1 MTGTPDLVIR
11 GGTIADGLGGE
22 LFEAD
27 VAITNGR
34 ISEIGKVSAKGKEEI
49 DARGKLV
56 TPGFVD
62 VHTHYDGQVTWSQDI
77 TPSSQNGVTTAIM
90 GNCGVGFAPCRP
102 SDHHRL
108 IQLMEGVEDI
118 PEPVLSAG
126 IPWSWESFPDYME
139 WLSKRHFDIDIGAQ
153 LPHAALRVYVMGERG
168 ARRDPSTAEDNRAMA
183 ALAGDAVRAGALGF
197 STSRTLNHRT
207 STGDFTPTL
216 KAGEDE
222 LTAIAGAM
230 HKVGRSVLQ
239 FVLDLSTLDEDLP
252 MMLRVAANT
261 QIPVSFSITQNDK
274 APQRWRQTLDM
285 IRDASARGLSI
296 TAQIAARPVGLM
308 LGLELS
314 RNPFQTHPSYQ
325 AIAHLPLKP
334 SGWRGCISPR
344 CAPRSSARHATATDD
359 PLFFRPNYD
368 KMYLLGNP
376 PDYEQPPENTLGA
389 QARRHGQQPEALAYD
404 AMLTD
409 DGRGMLY
416 VPFLN
421 YSDGN
426 LDATREMLRDPNSVP
441 GLSDG
446 GAHCGII
453 CDASFPTYLLTH
465 WTRDRSRGEK
475 LSIPFVVAAQSRKTA
490 LSVGLHDRG
499 VIAPGYKAD
508 INVIDYDKL
517 HLHPPKVHYDL
528 PVGGR
533 RLLQRG
539 RRLRRHHRLRRGDAA
554 RRHRHGIASGQIG
567 ARRAGQQV
575 PVRRGGG
582 LKPGDSTKP
591 VSFPRRQERHE
602 RLRYASGKFGLRN
615 RLPHQPCPFRVG
627 PQQQQAGH
635 S

>member
-1 MTGTPDLVIR
+1 MAHDPDLVIR
-11 GGTIADGLGGE
+11 GGNIADGLGGE
-22 LFEAD
+22 MFEAD
-27 VAITNGR
+27 VAIADGR
-34 ISEIGKVSAKGKEEI
+34 IVDVGRVTAKGKEEI

-56 TPGFVD
+56 APGFVD

-102 SDHHRL
+102 ADHVRL

-126 IPWSWESFPDYME
+126 IPWAWESFPDYME
-139 WLSKRHFDIDIGAQ
+139 WLSKRNFDVDVGAQ

-168 ARRDPSTAEDNRAMA
+168 ARRDPATTEDNTAMA

-207 STGDFTPTL
+207 STGDYTPTL

-239 FVLDLSTLDEDLP
+239 FVLDQASIHEDLP
-252 MMLRVAANT
+252 MMLRVAENSKCP
-261 QIPVSFSITQNDK
+261 ISFSITQADK
-274 APQRWRQTLDM
+274 APRRWRQTLDT
-285 IRDASARGLSI
+285 IGEASGRGLSI
-296 TAQIAARPVGLM
+296 TTQIAARPVGLL

-325 AIAHLPLKP
+325 AIAKLPLAERLVRLHQADVRAAILSETP
-334 SGWRGCISPR
+334 
-344 CAPRSSARHATATDD
+344 TTTDD

-368 KMYLLGNP
+368 KMYLLGDP
-376 PDYEQPPENTLGA
+376 PDYEQPPENALGA
-389 QARRHGQQPEALAYD
+389 QARRQGRQPEELAYD
-404 AMLTD
+404 AMLSD
-409 DGRGMLY
+409 EGRGMLY

-421 YSDGN
+421 YADGN
-426 LDATREMLRDPNSVP
+426 LDAVREMLSDPHSVP

-465 WTRDRSRGEK
+465 WTRDRTRGEK

-490 LSVGLHDRG
+490 LSVGLYDRG

-508 INVIDYDKL
+508 VNVIDYDRL

-533 RLLQRG
+533 RLLQQVDG
-539 RRLRRHHRLRRGDAA
+539 YDAT
-554 RRHRHGIASGQIG
+554 IVSGVVTQRNGTATG
-567 ARRAGQQV
+567 ARPGRL
-575 PVRRGGG
+575 VRGAQGS
-582 LKPGDSTKP
+582 L
-591 VSFPRRQERHE
+591 Q
-602 RLRYASGKFGLRN
+602 
-615 RLPHQPCPFRVG
+615 
-627 PQQQQAGH
+627 
-635 S
+635 

>member
-1 MTGTPDLVIR
+1 MTAHPDLVIR
-11 GGTIADGLGGE
+11 GGHIADGSGGE
-22 LFEAD
+22 LYEAD
-27 VAITNGR
+27 VAIKDGH
-34 ISEIGKVSAKGKEEI
+34 IAEVGKVSAKGKEEI
-49 DARGKLV
+49 DAKGKLV
-56 TPGFVD
+56 APGFVD
-62 VHTHYDGQVTWSQDI
+62 VHTHYDGQVTWSHDI

-90 GNCGVGFAPCRP
+90 GNCGVGFAPCKP
-102 SDHHRL
+102 ADHLRL

-126 IPWSWESFPDYME
+126 IPWAWESFPDYMN
-139 WLSKRHFDIDIGAQ
+139 WLSKRNFDIDVGAQ

-168 ARRDPSTAEDNRAMA
+168 ARRDPSTAEDNKAMA
-183 ALAGDAVRAGALGF
+183 QIAREAVRSGALGF

-222 LTAIAGAM
+222 LTAIAEAM
-230 HKVGRSVLQ
+230 HGEGRSVLQ
-239 FVLDLSTLDEDLP
+239 FVLDLSTLHEDLP
-252 MMLRVAANT
+252 MMLRVAENT
-261 QIPVSFSITQNDK
+261 KCPITFSITQNDK
-274 APQRWRQTLDM
+274 APQRWRQTFAE
-285 IRDASARGLSI
+285 INAAAAKGLSI

-314 RNPFQTHPSYQ
+314 RNPFQTHPSYR
-325 AIAHLPLKP
+325 AIAKLPLAE
-334 SGWRGCISPR
+334 RL
-344 CAPRSSARHATATDD
+344 ARLRQPEVRAAILSESATATDD

-376 PDYEQPPENTLGA
+376 PDYEQPPENTLGVR
-389 QARRHGQQPEALAYD
+389 ARREGKRPEELAYD

-421 YSDGN
+421 YADGN
-426 LDATREMLRDPNSVP
+426 LDATREMLQDPRSVP

-465 WTRDRSRGEK
+465 WTRDRTRGEK
-475 LSIPFVVAAQSRKTA
+475 LSIPFVVAVQSRKTA

-499 VIAPGYKAD
+499 LIAPGYKAD
-508 INVIDYDKL
+508 VNVIDYDKL

-533 RLLQRG
+533 RLLQQVDGYDATIVSGVVTQREG
-539 RRLRRHHRLRRGDAA
+539 RAT
-554 RRHRHGIASGQIG
+554 G
-567 ARRAGQQV
+567 ARPGKL
-575 PVRRGGG
+575 VRGAQGSQ
-582 LKPGDSTKP
+582 P
-591 VSFPRRQERHE
+591 
-602 RLRYASGKFGLRN
+602 KFG
-615 RLPHQPCPFRVG
+615 
-627 PQQQQAGH
+627 AAA

>member
-1 MTGTPDLVIR
+1 MMCQQTTGKKHTMSSIPESSTPDLVIR
-11 GGTIADGLGGE
+11 GGTIADGQGGD

-27 VAITNGR
+27 IAISNGR
-34 ISEIGKVSAKGKEEI
+34 ITQVGKIAGRGKEEI
-49 DARGKLV
+49 EAKGKLV

-90 GNCGVGFAPCRP
+90 GNCGVGFAPCKP
-102 SDHHRL
+102 TDHQRL

-126 IPWSWESFPDYME
+126 IPWSWESFPDYMD
-139 WLSKRHFDIDIGAQ
+139 WLSKRSFDVDIGAQ

-168 ARRDPSTAEDNRAMA
+168 ARRNPSTAEDNKAMA
-183 ALAGDAVRAGALGF
+183 SLAGDAVRAGALGF

-230 HKVGRSVLQ
+230 HGVGRSVLQ
-239 FVLDLSTLDEDLP
+239 FVLDLSTIHEDLP
-252 MMLRVAANT
+252 MMLRVAEKT
-261 QIPVSFSITQNDK
+261 GCPISFSVTQNDK
-274 APQRWRQTLDM
+274 APQRWRQTLAS
-285 IRDASARGLSI
+285 INEASAKGLSI
-296 TAQIAARPVGLM
+296 TAQIAARPVGLL

-325 AIAHLPLKP
+325 AIAHLPLAE
-334 SGWRGCISPR
+334 RL
-344 CAPRSSARHATATDD
+344 ARMRQPELRAAILSETTTTTDD

-368 KMYLLGNP
+368 KMFLLGNP
-376 PDYEQPPENTLGA
+376 PDYEQPPENTIGA
-389 QARRHGQQPEALAYD
+389 QARRQGRAPEELAYD
-404 AMLTD
+404 AMLSD
-409 DGRGMLY
+409 GGRGMLY

-426 LDATREMLRDPNSVP
+426 LDATREMLRDPCSVP

-465 WTRDRSRGEK
+465 WTRDRKRGEK

-490 LSVGLHDRG
+490 LSVGLKDRG
-499 VIAPGYKAD
+499 LIAPGYKAD
-508 INVIDYDKL
+508 INVIDYERL

-533 RLLQRG
+533 RLLQQVDGYDATIVSGVVTQREGKGTG
-539 RRLRRHHRLRRGDAA
+539 RRPGRLVRGA
-554 RRHRHGIASGQIG
+554 QN
-567 ARRAGQQV
+567 
-575 PVRRGGG
+575 
-582 LKPGDSTKP
+582 L
-591 VSFPRRQERHE
+591 
-602 RLRYASGKFGLRN
+602 N
-615 RLPHQPCPFRVG
+615 
-627 PQQQQAGH
+627 
-635 S
+635 

>member
-1 MTGTPDLVIR
+1 MASQPDLVVR
-11 GGTIADGLGGE
+11 GGNVADGKGGN

-27 VAITNGR
+27 IAMSSGR
-34 ISEIGKVSAKGKEEI
+34 IIEVGKVSGKGKEEI
-49 DARGKLV
+49 DAKGKLV
-56 TPGFVD
+56 APGFVD
-62 VHTHYDGQVTWSQDI
+62 LHTHYDGQVTWSQDI
-77 TPSSQNGVTTAIM
+77 TPSSRNGVTTAVM
-90 GNCGVGFAPCRP
+90 GNCGVGFAPCKP
-102 SDHHRL
+102 SDHVRL

-126 IPWSWESFPDYME
+126 IPWSWESFPDYMD
-139 WLSKRHFDIDIGAQ
+139 WLSKGDFDIDIGAQ

-168 ARRDPSTAEDNRAMA
+168 ARRDPSTPEDNRKMA
-183 ALAGDAVRAGALGF
+183 ALASEAVRAGALGF

-207 STGDFTPTL
+207 STGDYTPTL

-222 LTAIAGAM
+222 LTAIAAAM
-230 HKVGRSVLQ
+230 HGQGRSVLQ
-239 FVLDLSTLDEDLP
+239 FVLDPSTIHEDLP
-252 MMLRVAANT
+252 MMLRVAEHT
-261 QIPVSFSITQNDK
+261 RCPLTFSIAQTDK
-274 APQRWRQTLDM
+274 APQRYRQTLAE
-285 IRDASARGLSI
+285 INAAAARGLTI

-314 RNPFQTHPSYQ
+314 RNPFQTHPSYK
-325 AIAHLPLKP
+325 AIAHLPLAERLKRLHQP
-334 SGWRGCISPR
+334 DVRAAILGE
-344 CAPRSSARHATATDD
+344 SATSTDD

-389 QARRHGQQPEALAYD
+389 QAKRLGKQPEALAYD

-409 DGRGMLY
+409 EGRGMLY

-421 YSDGN
+421 YADGN
-426 LDATREMLRDPNSVP
+426 LDATREMLSDPCSVP

-490 LSVGLHDRG
+490 LSVGLYDRG

-508 INVIDYDKL
+508 INVIDYDRL

-533 RLLQRG
+533 RLLQQVDGYDATIISGVVTQREGKATGQRPGRLIRG
-539 RRLRRHHRLRRGDAA
+539 AQNLH
-554 RRHRHGIASGQIG
+554 
-567 ARRAGQQV
+567 
-575 PVRRGGG
+575 
-582 LKPGDSTKP
+582 
-591 VSFPRRQERHE
+591 
-602 RLRYASGKFGLRN
+602 
-615 RLPHQPCPFRVG
+615 
-627 PQQQQAGH
+627 
-635 S
+635 

>member
-1 MTGTPDLVIR
+1 MTSSAMTSNPDLVIR
-11 GGTIADGLGGE
+11 GGTIADGRGGD

-27 VAITNGR
+27 VAIKDGR
-34 ISEIGKVSAKGKEEI
+34 IAEIGKVLGKGTEEI

-56 TPGFVD
+56 APGFVD

-102 SDHHRL
+102 DDHFRL

-126 IPWSWESFPDYME
+126 IPWAWESFPDYMD
-139 WLSKRHFDIDIGAQ
+139 WLSKRHFDIDVGAQ

-168 ARRDPSTAEDNRAMA
+168 ARRDPSTQDDNKAMA
-183 ALAGDAVRAGALGF
+183 ALARDAVRAGALGF

-222 LTAIAGAM
+222 LTAIAEAM
-230 HKVGRSVLQ
+230 HGQGRSVLQ
-239 FVLDLSTLDEDLP
+239 FVLDLSSLDEDLP
-252 MMLRVAANT
+252 MMLRVAENT
-261 QIPVSFSITQNDK
+261 GCPITFSITQSDR
-274 APQRWRQTLDM
+274 APRRWRQTLDE
-285 IRDASARGLSI
+285 INAAAARGLSI
-296 TAQIAARPVGLM
+296 TAQIAARPVGLL

-314 RNPFQTHPSYQ
+314 RNPFQTHPSYK
-325 AIAHLPLKP
+325 AIAKLPLEERLKRLHQP
-334 SGWRGCISPR
+334 DVRAAILSES
-344 CAPRSSARHATATDD
+344 ATATDD

-376 PDYEQPPENTLGA
+376 PDYEQPPENALGP
-389 QARRHGQQPEALAYD
+389 QARRQGRQPEELAYD
-404 AMLTD
+404 AMLSD
-409 DGRGMLY
+409 GGRGMLY

-421 YSDGN
+421 YADGN
-426 LDATREMLRDPNSVP
+426 LDATREMLRDPRSVP

-475 LSIPFVVAAQSRKTA
+475 LSIPFVVAAQARKTA
-490 LSVGLHDRG
+490 LSVGLTDRG
-499 VIAPGYKAD
+499 LLAPGYKAD
-508 INVIDYDKL
+508 INVIDYDRL

-533 RLLQRG
+533 RLLQQVDG
-539 RRLRRHHRLRRGDAA
+539 YDAT
-554 RRHRHGIASGQIG
+554 IVSGVVTQ
-567 ARRAGQQV
+567 
-575 PVRRGGG
+575 RGGAATG
-582 LKPGDSTKP
+582 AHPG
-591 VSFPRRQERHE
+591 
-602 RLRYASGKFGLRN
+602 RLLRGAQGVLQSIEAAAS
-615 RLPHQPCPFRVG
+615 
-627 PQQQQAGH
+627 
-635 S
+635 

>member
-1 MTGTPDLVIR
+1 MTATPDLVIR
-11 GGTIADGLGGE
+11 TGTIADGRGGD
-22 LFEAD
+22 LYEAD
-27 VAITNGR
+27 IAIKDGR
-34 ISEIGKVSAKGKEEI
+34 ITEVGKVSGKGKEEI

-56 TPGFVD
+56 APGFVD
-62 VHTHYDGQVTWSQDI
+62 VHTHYDGQVTWSHDI

-102 SDHHRL
+102 ADHLRL

-139 WLSKRHFDIDIGAQ
+139 WLSKRDFDIDIGAQ

-183 ALAGDAVRAGALGF
+183 ALAREAVRSGALGF

-207 STGDFTPTL
+207 STGDYTPTL

-222 LTAIAGAM
+222 LTAIAAAM
-230 HKVGRSVLQ
+230 HGEGRSVLQ
-239 FVLDLSTLDEDLP
+239 FVLDPSTIHEDLP
-252 MMLRVAANT
+252 MMLRVAENT
-261 QIPVSFSITQNDK
+261 RCPITFSITQNDR
-274 APQRWRQTLDM
+274 APQRFRQTLAE
-285 IRDASARGLSI
+285 INAAAARGLTI

-314 RNPFQTHPSYQ
+314 RNPFQTHPSYR
-325 AIAHLPLKP
+325 AIAKLPL
-334 SGWRGCISPR
+334 
-344 CAPRSSARHATATDD
+344 AARLARLRQPEVRAAILSESATATDD

-368 KMYLLGNP
+368 KMFLLGDP

-389 QARRHGQQPEALAYD
+389 RARREGKRPEELAYD

-421 YSDGN
+421 YAEGN
-426 LDATREMLRDPNSVP
+426 LDSTREMLRDPRSVP

-446 GAHCGII
+446 GAHFGII

-465 WTRDRSRGEK
+465 WTRDRTRGER

-490 LSVGLHDRG
+490 LSVGLYDRG
-499 VIAPGYKAD
+499 LIAPGYKAD
-508 INVIDYDKL
+508 VNVIDYDRL

-533 RLLQRG
+533 RLLQQVDGYDVTIVSGDVTRREGRATGARPGRLVRG
-539 RRLRRHHRLRRGDAA
+539 SQGGAPSLDAA
-554 RRHRHGIASGQIG
+554 AS
-567 ARRAGQQV
+567 
-575 PVRRGGG
+575 
-582 LKPGDSTKP
+582 
-591 VSFPRRQERHE
+591 
-602 RLRYASGKFGLRN
+602 
-615 RLPHQPCPFRVG
+615 
-627 PQQQQAGH
+627 
-635 S
+635 